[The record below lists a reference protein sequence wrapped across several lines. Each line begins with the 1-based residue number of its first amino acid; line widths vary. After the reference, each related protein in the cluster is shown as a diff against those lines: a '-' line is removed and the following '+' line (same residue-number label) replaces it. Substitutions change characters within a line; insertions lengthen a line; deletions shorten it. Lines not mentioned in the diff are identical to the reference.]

1 MIDAARLRDAGLR
14 VTSAR
19 LAILEAVS
27 AGDHPGADEIARAV
41 RGRIGHFSTQAV
53 YEALNA
59 LTSAGLVRRIEP
71 AGSPARYEGRVGD
84 NHHHIVCRGC
94 GAVSDVDCVAGHS
107 PCLEPA
113 ADAGFAIN
121 EAEVTFWGLCA
132 HCQAA
137 VSAAGPVPVPRRT
150 RNKEDMHE

>member
-71 AGSPARYEGRVGD
+71 A
-84 NHHHIVCRGC
+84 
-94 GAVSDVDCVAGHS
+94 AG
-107 PCLEPA
+107 
-113 ADAGFAIN
+113 AGFAID